1 MGSSSIRSTSHSCTL
16 KSIQENDVST
26 NTDDLG
32 VEVNYRINNF
42 SLRPESQCQDE
53 RARRS
58 RRRRNPTPSLSPTSP
73 ISPVDRNW
81 PGGRLSTDR
90 SRSASFSAVN
100 QSSKNDFN
108 DAQSW
113 TDSPKNSSCSRIE
126 PLHFL
131 IVDDVLLNRRMVH
144 RLLSTYD
151 FQISE
156 AQDGKDCMSVLEGV
170 ESGGG
175 KIDVVLMDNCMPVMT
190 GRTNEQA
197 HRET

>member
-1 MGSSSIRSTSHSCTL
+1 M
-16 KSIQENDVST
+16 
-26 NTDDLG
+26 
-32 VEVNYRINNF
+32 NNF
-42 SLRPESQCQDE
+42 SLRPESHNEGD
-53 RARRS
+53 RTRRS
-58 RRRRNPTPSLSPTSP
+58 RKGKRSSSSSSYPNQW
-73 ISPVDRNW
+73 DKDW
-81 PGGRLSTDR
+81 PGGRLNTDR
-90 SRSASFSAVN
+90 STSTSFSAAS
-100 QSSKNDFN
+100 QSNKNEFN
-108 DAQSW
+108 DTQSW
-113 TDSPKNSSCSRIE
+113 TESPKNSPSSRVE

-190 GRTNEQA
+190 GKTNRHARNCTEHTQT
-197 HRET
+197 HRDRY